1 MKKIVLLV
9 LLPMML
15 MLLPAVRGYSQEDMR
30 VVDNS
35 VFARFHRSPSV
46 FAHYAHNEKA
56 GIDDCAQ
63 CHHLYDDKGR
73 KVEDESSEDQRCAD
87 CHAMEGQ
94 GRIPGLR
101 LAFHRNC
108 KGCHVALGQGPV
120 VCAQC
125 HVTPKG
131 AGDEP

>member
-1 MKKIVLLV
+1 MKKIALFT
-9 LLPMML
+9 LLPITL
-15 MLLPAVRGYSQEDMR
+15 ILLLAARGYSQEEMR

-35 VFARFHRSPSV
+35 VFARPQRAPAM
-46 FAHYAHNEKA
+46 FAHDAHNAKA

-87 CHAMEGQ
+87 CHALEAQ
-94 GRIPGLR
+94 GRIPALR
-101 LAFHRNC
+101 QAFHRNC

-125 HVTPKG
+125 HVTSRVE
-131 AGDEP
+131 GDAP